1 MKTPPALEKNHTI
14 GIIAPAR
21 SISREE
27 LQPAIELFENWGL
40 EVKLGEHIFHSFH
53 QLAGRDE
60 ERAEDLQSF
69 LDDPSIKAIV
79 CARGGYGTIKLME
92 HLNFEQFTKHPKW
105 IVGYSDITV
114 LHSYITQKL
123 GIKTLHATMPLNI
136 TNPAEDLPAMELLK
150 KVLFGEAIEYTWST
164 STEFKLPGTISG
176 EVTGGNLS
184 VLYSLRG
191 TGFDIDSTGKILFI
205 EDLDEYLYH
214 IDRMLMNFK
223 HGNIFTGLKALLVG
237 GMTDMN
243 DNKTPYGFTA
253 HEIIKNITKEYTF
266 PVIFDFPAGHFKN
279 NLPVI
284 MGSELKIQK
293 EGEDKMKASF
303 TL

>member
-1 MKTPPALEKNHTI
+1 MKTPPALEKNDTI

-21 SISREE
+21 SISLEE
-27 LQPAIELFENWGL
+27 LQPAIELFESWGL

-53 QLAGRDE
+53 QFAGKDE
-60 ERAEDLQSF
+60 ERAADFQSF
-69 LDDPSIKAIV
+69 LDDPAIKAII

-136 TNPAEDLPAMELLK
+136 TGPTEDLPATELLK
-150 KVLFGEAIEYTWST
+150 KVLFGETIEYTWST
-164 STEFKLPGTISG
+164 STEYSIPGEITG

-191 TGFDIDSTGKILFI
+191 TSFDIDTTGKILFI

-223 HGNIFTGLKALLVG
+223 HGNIFNGLKALLVG

-243 DNKTPYGFTA
+243 DNKTPYGFKA
-253 HEIIKNITKEYTF
+253 HEIIKNITKDYSF

-293 EGEDKMKASF
+293 DGEDKMKASF

>member
-1 MKTPPALEKNHTI
+1 MKTPPALEKKDKI

-27 LQPAIELFENWGL
+27 LQPAIELFESWGL

-53 QLAGRDE
+53 QFAGKDE
-60 ERAEDLQSF
+60 ERAADLQSF
-69 LDDPSIKAIV
+69 LDDPAIKAIV
-79 CARGGYGTIKLME
+79 CARGGYGTVKLME
-92 HLNFEQFTKHPKW
+92 HLNFDQFIRNPKW
-105 IVGYSDITV
+105 VVGYSDITV

-136 TNPAEDLPAMELLK
+136 TNPAEELPAIELLK
-150 KVLFGEAIEYTWST
+150 KVFFGEAIEYTWTPST
-164 STEFKLPGTISG
+164 GNKIHGEITG

-191 TGFDIDSTGKILFI
+191 TSFDIDTTGKILFI

-223 HGNIFTGLKALLVG
+223 HGNTFTGLKALLVG

-253 HEIIKNITKEYTF
+253 HEIIKNITKDYSF
-266 PVIFDFPAGHFKN
+266 PVVFDFPAGHFKN

-284 MGSELKIQK
+284 IGSELKIQK
-293 EGEDKMKASF
+293 AGESIMKASF

>member
-1 MKTPPALEKNHTI
+1 MQTPPALETKDKI

-27 LQPAIELFENWGL
+27 LLPSIELFESWGL

-53 QLAGRDE
+53 QFAGKDE
-60 ERAEDLQSF
+60 ERAADLQSF
-69 LDDPSIKAIV
+69 LNDPSIKAIV

-92 HLNFEQFTKHPKW
+92 HLNFDRFVRHPKW
-105 IVGYSDITV
+105 VVGYSDITV

-136 TNPAEDLPAMELLK
+136 KSPTEDLPATKLLK
-150 KVLFGEAIEYTWST
+150 EVLFGKAIEYRWTT
-164 STEFKLPGTISG
+164 STQCDMPGEITG

-191 TGFDIDSTGKILFI
+191 TSFDIDTNGKILFI

-243 DNKTPYGFTA
+243 DNKAPYGFRA
-253 HEIIKNITKEYTF
+253 YEIIKNITKDYSF
-266 PVIFDFPAGHFKN
+266 PVFYDFPAGHFKN

-293 EGEDKMKASF
+293 AEENQMKANF